1 MRPISLQ
8 MEGFT
13 SFRQPVTIDF
23 SDFDLFAITGP
34 TGAGKTSI
42 IDAMIYSLYGCT
54 PRISKQSISE
64 LISQGAERL
73 KVMFVFSSGKDEYR
87 IARDTKWTGKSSV
100 TNVRLEQKDGE
111 EWIPLADRVGDVDDQ
126 VEKVV
131 GLDFKGFTK
140 SVVLPQGQFDE
151 FLKGRV
157 DDRRKILSD
166 LLQLDIYGRMMQR
179 ANEIAKDH
187 KNKHDTLADLLA
199 RDYAKAT
206 RENLAE
212 LRTKLKELKPQIKPL
227 DNKLSAIRRAMPF
240 ALQLRQNRRDLSET
254 ETALKKLGPE
264 RVALEKRLTNS
275 QRAIDAT
282 KKRIEALD
290 ATIKA
295 TTYDSRLRDT
305 LLHKLPKSERLT
317 AVSSKV
323 LELQT
328 GQKKKSLRFAEL
340 QSLFTKS
347 QVALETARKEK
358 SAADKELAREKNRLS
373 ADLKKY
379 GSADAISSLIQ
390 LDRQR
395 IKDEQRKAKIE
406 KELDRLLKDQ
416 DTRKKKLLTL
426 KDDSAKAEKQLEV
439 ARDDHDLLVQQHAS
453 EELKSTLAEG
463 KPCPV
468 CEQAVTRVPGVRRHP
483 SIEQAK
489 KKVKDFEKQLT
500 ELVKTSSTLQGEI
513 TQTEPQIVGKKRE
526 VIETENRIRDAGK
539 QILTVLANT
548 GPETEEQLVQL
559 RGHILSLQ
567 EKVDQIAQHVDKSRQ
582 KETDAKDE
590 GARCGKEHSIIES
603 QLAGDTE
610 QLEDLLS
617 EVKTLKK
624 ELGKYSD
631 LSVINAELKGQNKAK
646 EEFEEHRQSR
656 EVENDLL
663 SKAKDEFAQYS
674 NSQHALTVRESTLK
688 DSCAKLSG
696 ALEKNGKALIS
707 EFPDLRIDTSAPDRD
722 AATQL
727 ERKSQEV
734 ESRRQST
741 QTEILRVEEQVNTLK
756 GKIERATE
764 MRNEIEVHKSQYAVA
779 RDLALALRGDQF
791 IAFIQEEAYR
801 RLALDGSVHLESLSS
816 DRYSFDFDKDEF
828 VVVDHWNADEP
839 RPVAT
844 LSGGETFLA
853 SLALALALAEGLSG
867 LSHGRSRFALES
879 LFLDEGFGS
888 LDPDTLDVVMQ
899 GIETLGTSDRL
910 VGIVSHIPELAERLP
925 GRISVRKAVG
935 GSSIELS

>member
-1 MRPISLQ
+1 

-23 SDFDLFAITGP
+23 TDFDLFAITGP

-100 TNVRLEQKDGE
+100 TNVRLEQKDGD
-111 EWIPLADRVGDVDDQ
+111 EWIPLADRVGDADDQ

-187 KNKHDTLADLLA
+187 KNKYDTLANLLA

-227 DNKLSAIRRAMPF
+227 DKKLSAIRGVMPF

-254 ETALKKLGPE
+254 ESALKKLGPE
-264 RVALEKRLTNS
+264 RASLQKRLTNS
-275 QRAIDAT
+275 QKAIDTT

-290 ATIKA
+290 AKIKA
-295 TTYDSRLRDT
+295 TTYDSKLRDT
-305 LLHKLPKSERLT
+305 LLDKLPKSERLT
-317 AVSSKV
+317 AVGSRV
-323 LELQT
+323 LELQS

-340 QSLFTKS
+340 QSLFKK
-347 QVALETARKEK
+347 ARDAHETAVKEK
-358 SAADKELAREKNRLS
+358 SAAEKELAQAKNRVS
-373 ADLKKY
+373 ANLKKN
-379 GSADAISSLIQ
+379 GSADAISGLIQ
-390 LDRQR
+390 LNLRR

-406 KELDRLLKDQ
+406 KEVDRLIKDQ
-416 DTRKKKLLTL
+416 NTRKERVAKL
-426 KDDSAKAEKQLEV
+426 KEDSEKAEKQLLA
-439 ARDDHDLLVQQHAS
+439 ARDDHDSLVQQHAA

-468 CEQAVTRVPGVRRHP
+468 CEQEVNRVPGAKRHP

-500 ELVKTSSTLQGEI
+500 ELVKTISTLQGEL
-513 TQTEPQIVGKKRE
+513 TQTEPQVVEKKQE
-526 VIETENRIRDAGK
+526 VIETETRIRDAGK
-539 QILTVLANT
+539 PILMVLGNVGA
-548 GPETEEQLVQL
+548 GTEEQLVEL
-559 RGHILSLQ
+559 REHILSLQ
-567 EKVDQIAQHVDKSRQ
+567 EKVEQSAIRVDKCRE
-582 KETDAKDE
+582 KESEAKDE
-590 GARCGKEHSIIES
+590 GARCGKELSIIES

-610 QLEDLLS
+610 QLADLLS

-646 EEFEEHRQSR
+646 EEFEEQRQSR
-656 EVENDLL
+656 EIENDLL

-688 DSCAKLSG
+688 DSCAKLSD
-696 ALEKNGKALIS
+696 AIAENGKALIS
-707 EFPDLRIDTSAPDRD
+707 EFADLKIDASGPDRD
-722 AATQL
+722 AAAQL
-727 ERKSQEV
+727 ERKSLEA

-756 GKIERATE
+756 DKIGRATE
-764 MRNEIEVHKSQYAVA
+764 MRNEMEVHKSQYAVA

-935 GSSIELS
+935 GSSIDIS